1 MSEYPEVDR
10 ALEAWGIEPVA
21 IEPLRGGAVNEHW
34 RVDTT
39 LGGRWVLRR
48 YNSRHLPESTPY
60 EHDMLAFLAQRDWP
74 VAAPVNA
81 EGIGTVVEAENA
93 RWSLFPFM
101 PGEPPPDDTLFLQ
114 RKGALLALLH
124 DDLDEWNVP
133 GQRPGFGRVIELDI
147 YLRQHGFDSFEALI
161 EWYRRQDPERAEA
174 LEGFRRRNLQAVAFL
189 GYDALPDVPVY
200 NECFANNVLFEGDD
214 VTAILDWDFVHLDAR
229 VADIGRSLVVDCGAD
244 AERVQAW
251 MLGYAAHA
259 SPRVS
264 AAEAGIIPAMMLS
277 NEIWNAALPLAISS
291 YDSAEWLRES
301 VRGSIDERLP
311 RLEGA
316 QVELR
321 RAIRQVGGVRR

>member
-1 MSEYPEVDR
+1 MSTNSDVTR

-21 IEPLRGGAVNEHW
+21 VEPLHGGAVNEHW
-34 RVDTT
+34 RVDTN

-48 YNSRHLPESTPY
+48 YAPRHVAASTPY
-60 EHDMLAFLAQRDWP
+60 EHDVLAFLAQRDWP

-81 EGIGTVVEAENA
+81 EGIGTVVETEAG

-101 PGEPPPDDTLFLQ
+101 PGEAPPDETLFLQ

-124 DDLDEWNVP
+124 DDLDEWDAP

-147 YLRQHGFDSFEALI
+147 YLRPHGFESFEALI
-161 EWYRRQDPERAEA
+161 EWYRREDPVRAEA

-200 NECFANNVLFEGDD
+200 NECFSNNVLFEGDD

-229 VADIGRSLVVDCGAD
+229 VADIARSLVVDCGAD

-277 NEIWNAALPLAISS
+277 NEIWNTALPLAISS
-291 YDSAEWLRES
+291 YDSAEWLRGS
-301 VRGSIDERLP
+301 VRDAIDERLP